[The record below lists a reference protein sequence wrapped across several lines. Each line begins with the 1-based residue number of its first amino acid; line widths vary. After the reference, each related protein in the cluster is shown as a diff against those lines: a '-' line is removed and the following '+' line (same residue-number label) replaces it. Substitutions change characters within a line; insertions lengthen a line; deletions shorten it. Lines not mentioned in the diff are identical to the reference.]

1 MTDQMNEEVSVM
13 CNLSQGIL
21 EKGMEKGME
30 KGIEKGMENA
40 LRNLMYNLKMTAEQA
55 MAALSIP
62 QNEYEKY
69 KAILR
74 ESPKA

>member
-21 EKGMEKGME
+21 
-30 KGIEKGMENA
+30 EKGMENA

>member
-1 MTDQMNEEVSVM
+1 M

-21 EKGMEKGME
+21 
-30 KGIEKGMENA
+30 EKGMENA

>member
-21 EKGMEKGME
+21 EKGM
-30 KGIEKGMENA
+30 EKGMENA